1 MTKPRQPG
9 RARKLRHIEPA
20 LSVLL
25 AAILIAA
32 GEFVADRG
40 LVSPLILP
48 APSDVLFTM
57 IDGFRE
63 GSYVTDILST
73 TGSLLAGFVL
83 GTAIS
88 LVFAGVL
95 ISAPLL
101 ERVLTPFIVAFQSMP
116 KVAIA
121 PLIILW
127 IGFGEA
133 SKIVIVITVCFFP
146 IMVNTLQGLRIRDRD
161 RYELLQSLGAS
172 RWQMFWHLR
181 LPDAVPYIFA
191 GLHIGAIFA
200 LIGAVVAEFVGSSSG
215 LGYAMLQAKASFD
228 VPGVYVCLLLLMVL
242 GILLNMV
249 MTRIER
255 HMSFWAQDLSG
266 VTP

>member
-1 MTKPRQPG
+1 M
-9 RARKLRHIEPA
+9 RHFIEPL
-20 LSVLL
+20 LSLLL
-25 AAILIAA
+25 AALLIGGGQYAA
-32 GEFVADRG
+32 ANG

-48 APSDVLFTM
+48 APSEVLVAM
-57 IDGFRE
+57 IDGFRS
-63 GSYVTDILST
+63 GNYLTDLLST
-73 TGSLLAGFVL
+73 TGSLLAGFAL
-83 GTAIS
+83 GTVIS
-88 LVFAGVL
+88 LVFAGLL
-95 ISAPLL
+95 ISLPLL

-133 SKIVIVITVCFFP
+133 SKIVIVVTVCFFP

-161 RYELLQSLGAS
+161 RYELLRSLGAS

-228 VPGVYVCLLLLMVL
+228 VPGVYVCLFLLMVL
-242 GILLNMV
+242 GIALNMI

-255 HMSFWAQDLSG
+255 RMSFWAQDLSS